1 MTIRNNN
8 IREIKYSMTLN
19 NSIFPLDTI
28 EKQNDLGV
36 IIDTKLSFD
45 DHINRAVKKATKM
58 TKIIC
63 RTFQFL
69 DKDTFLPLYK
79 TMVRTHLDYAKAVWY
94 PYKKHIIA
102 IENVQRGAT
111 KELPG
116 MRNLTYIE
124 RLKLVKLPSLPY
136 RRLRGDMIEVF
147 KIIHNLYDIE
157 SSPKLLKWENVS
169 SRTGN

>member
-1 MTIRNNN
+1 MTIGNNN
-8 IREIKYSMTLN
+8 IGEIKYSMTLH
-19 NSIFPLDTI
+19 NSMYLLDTI

-45 DHINRAVKKATKM
+45 DHIKQAVNKATKM

-69 DKDTFLPLYK
+69 EKNTLLPLYK
-79 TMVRTHLDYAKAVWY
+79 TMVRTHIDYAIEVWY
-94 PYKKHIIA
+94 PYKKKNIIA
-102 IENVQRGAT
+102 IENVQRKAT

-124 RLKLVKLPSLPY
+124 RLKLPSLSY
-136 RRLRGDMIEVF
+136 RCLRGAD
-147 KIIHNLYDIE
+147 
-157 SSPKLLKWENVS
+157 
-169 SRTGN
+169 